1 MDILLI
7 SLTGLILVCLLAFRF
22 QAEQSRFEINNLAE
36 HNKKYRQLS
45 HFLDIYPGLSIFV
58 HVVALITSIILTG
71 LSVNVWGLWG
81 GGAIAFG
88 AILLSWLLG
97 RMLHGVAASLIG
109 SHLDFFN
116 RYFAWTGI
124 LSKLVIAS
132 DEPHI
137 GSEAEL
143 MHLIHNGDFLDDD
156 TKDLIKNTIDF
167 KDKAVKSVMTP
178 RANIGF
184 IHSRDHLTPKLLD
197 ELFSSGYKIF
207 PVINN
212 SIDHTVGFLYLDDVL
227 PIDQHEKVLADVI
240 RKAPP
245 PVDQTA
251 PLEAALKQMAEYH
264 SSVLLVEKD
273 GKVVGLVTMTDIVR
287 SLFGS
292 HDL

>member
-1 MDILLI
+1 
-7 SLTGLILVCLLAFRF
+7 
-22 QAEQSRFEINNLAE
+22 
-36 HNKKYRQLS
+36 
-45 HFLDIYPGLSIFV
+45 
-58 HVVALITSIILTG
+58 
-71 LSVNVWGLWG
+71 
-81 GGAIAFG
+81 
-88 AILLSWLLG
+88 
-97 RMLHGVAASLIG
+97 
-109 SHLDFFN
+109 
-116 RYFAWTGI
+116 
-124 LSKLVIAS
+124 
-132 DEPHI
+132 
-137 GSEAEL
+137 
-143 MHLIHNGDFLDDD
+143 
-156 TKDLIKNTIDF
+156 
-167 KDKAVKSVMTP
+167 
-178 RANIGF
+178 
-184 IHSRDHLTPKLLD
+184 LTPKLLD